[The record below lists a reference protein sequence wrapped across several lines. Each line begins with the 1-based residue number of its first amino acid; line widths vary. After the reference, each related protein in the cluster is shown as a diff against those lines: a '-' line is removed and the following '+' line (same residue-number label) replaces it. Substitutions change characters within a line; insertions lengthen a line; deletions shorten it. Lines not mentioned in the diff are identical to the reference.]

1 MTDQIEQYMKKWKML
16 QEGDSFVVGV
26 SGGADSVCLLF
37 VLLDLRERYRLDL
50 QVVHVNHGIRG
61 ADADADEDYV
71 RHLCQMYQ
79 LPLHLY
85 RENIES
91 LAKKWKQSLEEAGRE
106 YRRQVFEKISDQ
118 LGGAKIA
125 LAHHM
130 NDSAETMLLHL
141 ARGTGLAGLGGIR
154 PVNGRYIRPLLCVT
168 RREIETFLADRRIS
182 CCTDLTNA
190 EDDYARNRIRH
201 HVIPHMEQMINA
213 QTVRHMSDTME
224 YLQTVQDYLQTQT
237 DGWKKEALQEIA
249 NGSLILQTVWDQ
261 MPQPLRPML
270 IRDLLIRCAGRAR
283 DIESS
288 HIQMVQELFSKQVGR
303 SLDLPYKLTAKRTYE
318 GVLIGRRK
326 RNERKL
332 SALPLCF
339 EESRKEND
347 WGEYHI
353 SCRIIKKADW
363 DEKRLENSG
372 TKYFDY
378 DIISDTLCVRSREPG
393 DFIRL
398 SENGGTQKIK
408 SFFINAKIEQDLRD
422 EIPLLA
428 DGSRI
433 IWIIGYRTDPF
444 YRVRE
449 HTTRI
454 LEIQIEKGEE
464 TWQRM

>member
-1 MTDQIEQYMKKWKML
+1 MSDQIEQYMKKWKML
-16 QEGDSFVVGV
+16 QEGDSIVVGV

-61 ADADADEDYV
+61 AQADADEDYV
-71 RHLCQMYQ
+71 RRLCDAYR
-79 LPLHLY
+79 LPFYVY

-106 YRRQVFEKISDQ
+106 YRRQVFEKVSDR

-168 RREIETFLADRRIS
+168 RREIETFLSDRKIES
-182 CCTDLTNA
+182 CKDLTND

-201 HVIPHMEQMINA
+201 HVLPYMEEKING
-213 QTVRHMSDTME
+213 QTIRHMSDTME
-224 YLQTVQDYLQTQT
+224 YLQTVQEYLQAQT
-237 DGWKKEALQEIA
+237 DMWKKEVLRETEC
-249 NGSLILQTVWDQ
+249 GTVILQSIWDQ
-261 MPQPLRPML
+261 IPQVLRPML
-270 IRDLLIRCAGRAR
+270 IRDLLIRHAGRAK

-288 HIQMVQELFSKQVGR
+288 HIHMVQELFLKQVGR
-303 SLDLPYKLTAKRTYE
+303 SQDLPYMLTAKRTYE
-318 GVLIGRRK
+318 GVFIGRK
-326 RNERKL
+326 QEKGEKL
-332 SALPLCF
+332 PALPLVF
-339 EESRKEND
+339 QESRQENN
-347 WGEYHI
+347 WGDYHI

-372 TKYFDY
+372 TKCFDY
-378 DIISDTLCVRSREPG
+378 DIINDTLCVRSREPG
-393 DFIRL
+393 DSIRL

-408 SFFINAKIEQDLRD
+408 SFFINEKIDKDLRD
-422 EIPLLA
+422 TIPLLT
-428 DGSRI
+428 DGSRV
-433 IWIIGYRTDPF
+433 IWIVGYRTDPF

-454 LEIQIEKGEE
+454 LEIQIEKGEK
-464 TWQRM
+464 TWQRV